1 MPPSYRRPP
10 PGAGTV
16 PAFRFR
22 PTNTPRTPRPLPDPN
37 LTPDVLVIGGGPG
50 GYVASIRAAQ
60 LGLSVVCV
68 ELDKTL
74 GGTCVNVGCI
84 PSKALLGSTEHF
96 EFARLHAAEHGIEF
110 QGLSFDLARM
120 MKRKDDVV
128 AANTKG
134 VEFLFKKNKIH
145 WAKGFGTLKA
155 GNVVDVRSFDGTTTT
170 YRPKNVIIATGSVP
184 MELPYLPFDE
194 ERILSNVGALRI
206 PEVPKHLIVIGGG
219 VIGLELGS
227 VWRRLG
233 SMVTVLEFA
242 PTILPGCDA
251 DITKE
256 ATRVFA
262 KQGLELHTG
271 TKVTGG
277 HRDGAR
283 VVIGTEQN
291 GAARTFGADYV
302 LVAIGRR
309 PALTGIDPQT
319 LGLKLGAR
327 GEIVVDDQLRTNLPN
342 VYAIGDAVGG
352 KLLAHKAEE
361 EGVIAAEVIA
371 GQKAHMHYKNMPGV
385 VYTWPEVAM
394 CGLTEAEVKASGVK
408 YKVGKYPFSANGRAR
423 TMGQT
428 DGFVKFV
435 TDARTDEVLGCH
447 MIGPNVSELLSEVV
461 LAMEY
466 RGTADDIGAT
476 VHSHPTLSETV
487 KEAALGALGRALH
500 L

>member
-1 MPPSYRRPP
+1 M
-10 PGAGTV
+10 
-16 PAFRFR
+16 
-22 PTNTPRTPRPLPDPN
+22 PDPS
-37 LTPDVLVIGGGPG
+37 LSPDLVVIGGGPG

-84 PSKALLGSTEHF
+84 PSKALLGSSEHF
-96 EFARLHAAEHGIEF
+96 EFARLHAAEHGIDY
-110 QGLSFDLARM
+110 QGVSFDLARM

-128 AANTKG
+128 AQNTKG
-134 VEFLFKKNKIH
+134 VEFLFKKNKVT
-145 WAKGFGTLKA
+145 WAKGFGTLKRD
-155 GNVVDVRSFDGTTTT
+155 GSKNVVEVRALDGTVTT
-170 YRPKNVIIATGSVP
+170 YTPKHVIIATGSLP
-184 MELPYLPFDE
+184 IELPFLPFDE

-233 SMVTVLEFA
+233 AMVTVIEYA
-242 PTILPGCDA
+242 PTILPGND
-251 DITKE
+251 DDVIKE
-256 ATRVFA
+256 ATRIFA
-262 KQGLELHTG
+262 KQGLELHTS

-283 VVIGTEQN
+283 IVIGTEQN

-302 LVAIGRR
+302 LVSIGRK
-309 PALTGIDPQT
+309 PALTGIDAKA
-319 LGLKLGAR
+319 LGLALGTR
-327 GEIVVDDQLRTNLPN
+327 GEIVVDDQMRTNLPG
-342 VYAIGDAVGG
+342 VFAIGDAVGG
-352 KLLAHKAEE
+352 KLLAHKAED

-371 GQKAHMHYKNMPGV
+371 GQKAHMHYHNMPAV
-385 VYTWPEVAM
+385 VYTWPEVAT
-394 CGLTEAEVKASGVK
+394 CGITEAEAKASGRA
-408 YKVGKYPFSANGRAR
+408 YKVGKFPFSANGRAR
-423 TMGQT
+423 TMGET
-428 DGFVKFV
+428 SGFVKFV
-435 TDARTDEVLGCH
+435 TDARTDEILGCH
-447 MIGPNVSELLSEVV
+447 MIGPNVSDLLSEVV

-476 VHSHPTLSETV
+476 VHSHPTLSEVV

-500 L
+500 I